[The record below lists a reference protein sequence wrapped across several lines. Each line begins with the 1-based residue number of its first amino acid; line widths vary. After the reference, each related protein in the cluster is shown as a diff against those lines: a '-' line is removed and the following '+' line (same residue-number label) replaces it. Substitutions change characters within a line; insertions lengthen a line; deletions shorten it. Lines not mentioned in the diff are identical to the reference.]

1 MALREKRFIGW
12 QLGVALLALAVG
24 TSLGPLQAFEH
35 ADLNLYPYLAPL
47 IRSYYQGLTLHGVL
61 NALVFTTLFITGFH
75 TFAVLK
81 GLNRP
86 LRWFNLGVAGL
97 IAMLVGMLM
106 AGYTMLA
113 NQASVLYTYYTPM
126 KANPLF
132 YIGLTVLVIGSWM
145 IGWSQFATLAAW
157 RKDNPGVRTPIIA
170 FGSIVN
176 ALLWQLCTLGI
187 AAQML
192 ILVIPWALNLVPA
205 TDVLLSRTLFWFTG
219 HPLVYFWLLP
229 IYVSWYG
236 MLPKQVG
243 GKLFSDPLARLA
255 FWSFLVLSTPVGF
268 HHQFA
273 DPGVPVAWKY
283 IHTVLT
289 FLVVIPSFM
298 TAFTVVAMLERAGRK
313 KGGAGL
319 FGWIKKLNWHD
330 PSVAAQI
337 LGGILFFTGG
347 ITGVINASASLNLVI
362 HNTTWV
368 PAHFH
373 VTLATTSTLGF
384 MGISYWLIPHLMKK
398 DLRMPRVALAST
410 WSWFGG
416 MIVFMLGMYWLGLLG
431 VPRRV
436 PLATAT
442 YVQPTWELPG
452 IITAIGGA
460 ILLVAATLYFVVIL
474 STVFNKKPAVAV
486 PEAPVAEAEVDSS
499 HTPAWLDNYKL
510 WIIISLVLIL
520 IGYGPILLDMFMNI
534 NLTAPGFKVW

>member
-1 MALREKRFIGW
+1 MLLREKRFIGA
-12 QLGVALLALAVG
+12 QIGVALLALAVG
-24 TSLGPLQAFEH
+24 TLIGPLQAFEH
-35 ADLNLYPYLAPL
+35 ANLNLYPFLAPL
-47 IRSYYQGLTLHGVL
+47 LRSYYQGLTLHGVL

-75 TFAVLK
+75 TFAVIK

-86 LRWFNLGVAGL
+86 LRWFNLGLAGL
-97 IAMLVGMLM
+97 IAMLVGLLM
-106 AGYTMLA
+106 AGYTMLT
-113 NQASVLYTYYTPM
+113 NQASVLYTFYTPM
-126 KANPLF
+126 KASPVF

-145 IGWSQFATLAAW
+145 VGWSQFATLAAW
-157 RKDNPGVRTPIIA
+157 RKAHPGQRTPIIA

-205 TDVLLSRTLFWFTG
+205 TDALLSRTLFWFTG

-229 IYVSWYG
+229 VYVTWYG

-243 GKLFSDPLARLA
+243 GKTFSDPLTRLA

-283 IHTVLT
+283 IHTLLT

-298 TAFTVVAMLERAGRK
+298 TAFSVIASLERAGRK
-313 KGGAGL
+313 QGGGGL
-319 FGWIKKLNWHD
+319 FGWIKKLPWSN
-330 PSVAAQI
+330 PSVAAQL
-337 LGGILFFTGG
+337 LGGLLFFSAG
-347 ITGVINASASLNLVI
+347 ITGIINASGSLNLVI
-362 HNTTWV
+362 HNTAWM

-373 VTLATTSTLGF
+373 GTVASVTTLGL
-384 MGISYWLIPHLMKK
+384 MGISFWLIPHLLNK
-398 DLRMPRVALAST
+398 DLSLPKVALAS
-410 WSWFGG
+410 SWAWFVG
-416 MIVFMLGMYWLGLLG
+416 MLVFMTGMYWLGLLG

-442 YVQPTWELPG
+442 YAQPSWDIPG
-452 IITAIGGA
+452 IITAIGGGILFIAA
-460 ILLVAATLYFVVIL
+460 ILYFVSIL
-474 STVFNKKPAVAV
+474 ATVFSKRQAVAV
-486 PEAPVAEAEVDSS
+486 PEVPVAEAEVDPS

-510 WIIISLVLIL
+510 WIGIAVVLVI
-520 IGYGPILLDMFMNI
+520 IGYGPILIDMFVNI